1 MADNTH
7 MDNLP
12 QAAVVPPKRRRI
24 SIVWIIPIL
33 AAVVAI
39 GIAIQRVMTEGPTI
53 TIVFK
58 AAEGIEAGKT
68 FVKYKDVN
76 IGQVTAVQLAENYSK
91 VEVTAK
97 IDKSAAGL
105 MVEDAKFWV
114 VEPRI
119 TLGGVSGLGTLIAG
133 NYIGFEAGKSA
144 KAQRRF
150 IGLDVQPTITDQPGR
165 KFVLKAHDLG
175 SLGIGSPIYYRRLQV
190 GQVAAHNLAADGKS
204 VEITVFIDTPYDKYV
219 NPETRFWNASGID
232 VSVDADGLDVRTESF
247 LALLAGGLA
256 FDTPSFVAPHEPAAE
271 NTAFQLY
278 PDRATAMKQPEAI
291 ARRFVLYFTES
302 VQGLEV
308 GAPVTLFGLPVGE
321 VTEVGLTFDPATLVF
336 GPRANITFF
345 LERVIEQL
353 SSQEKAAAETMAGQ
367 SAEARLQLV
376 RRAVEE
382 DGLRAQLRSGNLLTG
397 QLYVAFEYFP
407 KAPKPKIDW
416 SRDPLELPVVP
427 GGAADIESKLDSILT
442 KLDNMPIDAIG
453 ADLGKALATLDET
466 LKDANRLV
474 KQVDADT
481 VPELKTTLVELRRMM
496 ATADRVLKDTDA
508 TLLGKDAPVQQELS
522 DALQE
527 VTRAARSVRVLTDEL
542 ERHPEALIGGKTEE

>member
-1 MADNTH
+1 MADDTDR
-7 MDNLP
+7 DNLP
-12 QAAVVPPKRRRI
+12 QAAVVPPKRTRV

-53 TIVFK
+53 TIVFA

-76 IGQVTAVQLAENYSK
+76 IGQVTEVQLAENYSK

-97 IDKSAAGL
+97 IAKSAAGL

-119 TLGGVSGLGTLIAG
+119 TLGGVSGLSTLLSG

-150 IGLDVQPTITDQPGR
+150 TGHDVQPTITDQPGR

-175 SLGIGSPIYYRRLQV
+175 SLGIGAPIYYRRLQV

-204 VEITVFIDTPYDKYV
+204 VEITVFVNAPYDKYV

-232 VSVDADGLDVRTESF
+232 VSVGADGLDVRTESL

-256 FDTPSFVAPHEPAAE
+256 FDTPSFVAPDEPAAE

-278 PDRATAMKQPEAI
+278 PDRATAMKQPDAI
-291 ARRFVLYFTES
+291 ARRYVLYFTES
-302 VQGLEV
+302 VRGLEV
-308 GAPVTLFGLPVGE
+308 GAPVTLFGFPVGE

-345 LERVIEQL
+345 FERAVELL
-353 SSQEKAAAETMAGQ
+353 SSQEKAAVETMAEQ
-367 SAEARLQLV
+367 SAEARLKMV

-382 DGLRAQLRSGNLLTG
+382 DGLRAQLQSGNLLTG
-397 QLYVAFEYFP
+397 ELYVAFEYFP
-407 KAPKPKIDW
+407 KEPKPQIDW
-416 SRDPLELPVVP
+416 SKDPLELPVVR
-427 GGAADIESKLDSILT
+427 GGVADIESKLDSILT
-442 KLDNMPIDAIG
+442 KIDSMPIDAIG
-453 ADLGKALATLDET
+453 TDLRKAFATLDET
-466 LKDANRLV
+466 LKEAAHLV
-474 KQVDADT
+474 KQVDVDT
-481 VPELKTTLVELRRMM
+481 VPELKTTLAELRRMM

-508 TLLGKDAPVQQELS
+508 TLLGKDAPAQQGLR
-522 DALQE
+522 DALEE
-527 VTRAARSVRVLTDEL
+527 VTRAARSVRLLTDEL
-542 ERHPEALIGGKTEE
+542 ERHPEALIRGKTEE